1 MKRASCVESNM
12 GFLKDF
18 GENGGLIF
26 MRYLIACAISFLW
39 FWTLAVADAQY
50 GLTLSHDAV
59 IISTAI
65 IAAGV
70 MAGKED

>member
-1 MKRASCVESNM
+1 MR
-12 GFLKDF
+12 FLV
-18 GENGGLIF
+18 
-26 MRYLIACAISFLW
+26 ACAIAFLW
-39 FWTLAVADAQY
+39 ILAVAIVDAKY
-50 GLTLSHDAV
+50 GLTLSDDAV

>member
-1 MKRASCVESNM
+1 
-12 GFLKDF
+12 
-18 GENGGLIF
+18 
-26 MRYLIACAISFLW
+26 MRFLIACAISFLW
-39 FWTLAVADAQY
+39 IWALAIADAQY
-50 GLTLSHDAV
+50 GLTLSDDAV